1 MSSATR
7 RWIPLLL
14 GVLLAAAFGRLGMW
28 QLARLDERRA
38 LNRERDRAEQASP
51 VILDGS
57 GALPA
62 ADSLLWRRTVIEG
75 AWDDEHE
82 VVVRGRAWLGSPG
95 VAVLT
100 PLRLANGAT
109 ILVLRGWLPAADGL
123 SADLAR
129 ARVGMAAGGERREVV
144 EVHGVVLP
152 GEGPAPVPSRR
163 LRFPVGERL
172 VLGGIDLAAAD
183 SLLPGPVA
191 PYFLQVLPDGSDNG
205 PATGAARRQAGR
217 PTPFPAPELTD
228 GPHLFYAFQWFG
240 FAAIALAA
248 GLLLPRA
255 ARQGR
260 RAPGPPPADP
270 SAGSRNH
277 PAGEESR

>member
-1 MSSATR
+1 MSAATR

-14 GVLLAAAFGRLGMW
+14 GVLLAAAFGSLGMW
-28 QLARLDERRA
+28 QLERLEERRA
-38 LNRERDRAEQASP
+38 LNRERERAAQEDP

-57 GALPA
+57 AALPA

-82 VVVRGRAWLGSPG
+82 IVVRGRAWLGSPG

-100 PLRLANGAT
+100 PLRLANGAS

-123 SADLAR
+123 SADLAP
-129 ARVGMAAGGERREVV
+129 AHADGTAGGARREGV
-144 EVHGVVLP
+144 EVRGMVLS
-152 GEGPAPVPSRR
+152 GEGPAPVPPRR
-163 LRFPVGERL
+163 LRYPVGERL

-191 PYFLQVLPDGSDNG
+191 PYFLQVLPGGSDDRY
-205 PATGAARRQAGR
+205 ATGAARQAGR

-270 SAGSRNH
+270 TAGPDKH